1 MLGENSF
8 CVHGGSEDN
17 AFVYTVK
24 LIKQSLERSENIV
37 PTGSSVQE
45 KLGEMKRH
53 TGGVNRVEIE

>member
-8 CVHGGSEDN
+8 CVHGGSEEN

-37 PTGSSVQE
+37 PTGSEAQFRNNEE
-45 KLGEMKRH
+45 K
-53 TGGVNRVEIE
+53 